1 MSSEENACEGDPPGG
16 KMSGISY
23 TISLLSLIF
32 PHIVDVALSVGFQ
45 LSSCPWKACDVFLIV
60 SQISREVELG
70 PVRYTPANKGHQ
82 SVFP

>member
-32 PHIVDVALSVGFQ
+32 PHTVDVAPSVGFEC
-45 LSSCPWKACDVFLIV
+45 LCVPKKLGISSSEIHK
-60 SQISREVELG
+60 SHKKSSLG
-70 PVRYTPANKGHQ
+70 L
-82 SVFP
+82 